1 METSDHDEISV
12 RELLQTIWQQRLM
25 IVLVTITVTAVV
37 ALVAWMLPDKYTATV
52 VFSPVSNNSA
62 GSRLGGLAS
71 QMGGLAAI
79 AGISVGD
86 DSNKAESIAILQSRS
101 LGQRYITEN
110 DLMPVLFADR
120 WDQDNK
126 KWLGAEDR
134 QPTLWK
140 ANEEFRKICNVVE
153 EKKSG
158 VLTLSVTWTNPQLAA
173 KWANGLVQLAN
184 DYQREKAII
193 ESEQHIEYL
202 KDQGAATDVP
212 QLRAAIYSVLESE
225 VKKVMLAKGPGD
237 FALKGLDPAVA
248 PERVTSPKRMLLV
261 LAAFFA
267 GVLFSLLLVFLR
279 ATWKSGSATAPV

>member
-237 FALKGLDPAVA
+237 FALKVLDPAVA